1 MCALERAGRGW
12 RAGEDCLMDDLL
24 FQFTEWLRST
34 WLTNLALWID
44 ETSAREW
51 IVTHF
56 WAIPIIQCIHILAI
70 AASFASILMINA
82 RMFNVAGSSSM
93 ADTANRYIRVLWWAL
108 LVLILSGLA
117 MIIGEP
123 VRELINPYFWIK
135 MGLVV
140 FGILVS
146 IWFHKGVLKHVAA
159 GRDIVASDKATAVF
173 LVILWMMIMYCG
185 RFIAYAPV

>member
-1 MCALERAGRGW
+1 MG
-12 RAGEDCLMDDLL
+12 DLL
-24 FQFTEWLRST
+24 YSFTEWLRT
-34 WLTNLALWID
+34 TQLVELALWIS
-44 ETSAREW
+44 ETPASVW
-51 IVTHF
+51 IVERF

-82 RMFNVAGSSSM
+82 RMFSIAGSSSM

-108 LVLILSGLA
+108 VVLILSGIG
-117 MIIGEP
+117 MIVGEP
-123 VRELINPYFWIK
+123 VRELINPFFWIK

-140 FGILVS
+140 FGILIT

-173 LVILWMMIMYCG
+173 LIILWMMIMYCG

>member
-1 MCALERAGRGW
+1 MG
-12 RAGEDCLMDDLL
+12 DLL
-24 FQFTEWLRST
+24 YSFTEWLRT
-34 WLTNLALWID
+34 TQLVELALWISD
-44 ETSAREW
+44 TSASMW

-56 WAIPIIQCIHILAI
+56 WAIPIIQVIHILAI

-82 RMFNVAGSSSM
+82 RMFNIAGSSTM
-93 ADTANRYIRVLWWAL
+93 ADTANRYIRVLWWSL
-108 LVLILSGLA
+108 VVLVLTGIG

-123 VRELINPYFWIK
+123 VRELINPFFWIK

-140 FGILVS
+140 FGILIA
-146 IWFHKGVLKHVAA
+146 IWFHKGVVKHVSA
-159 GRDIVASDKATAVF
+159 GRDIVATDKATAVF

>member
-1 MCALERAGRGW
+1 
-12 RAGEDCLMDDLL
+12 MDDLL
-24 FQFTEWLRST
+24 FGFTEWLRST
-34 WLTNLALWID
+34 RLTELALWIS
-44 ETSAREW
+44 ETGASNW

-70 AASFASILMINA
+70 AGSFASILMINA
-82 RMFNVAGSSSM
+82 RMFGIAGSSSM
-93 ADTANRYIRVLWWAL
+93 EETANRYIRVLWWSL
-108 LVLILSGLA
+108 VVLVLSGIA

-140 FGILVS
+140 FGILIS
-146 IWFHKGVLKHVAA
+146 IWFHKGVLRHVAA
-159 GRDIVASDKATAVF
+159 GREIAATDKATAVF
-173 LVILWMMIMYCG
+173 LVILWMTIMYCG